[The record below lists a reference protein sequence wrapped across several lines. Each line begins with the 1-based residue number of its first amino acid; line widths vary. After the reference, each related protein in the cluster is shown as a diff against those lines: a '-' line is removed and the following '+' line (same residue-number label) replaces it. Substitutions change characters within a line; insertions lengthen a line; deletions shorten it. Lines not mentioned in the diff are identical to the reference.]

1 MRFRDCD
8 AMGHV
13 NNAVYLTYLEQA
25 RFAHWRA
32 NGLAGRTLDSAP
44 ADGGVPGDIPG
55 VIVARVEIDYRRA
68 ARHARRSSRH
78 VGVAAIGRT
87 SFTYEYEIV
96 DATGALI
103 ATART
108 VIVRFDY
115 AAGRPV
121 PISDE
126 IEAGAD
132 AESDLSRGLAVRGFA
147 GSSVASG
154 VQAEGCRAVVIYGWR
169 LTQPSGLTAGQPIAC
184 DRVEI
189 DTLVKRFT

>member
-1 MRFRDCD
+1 MTRIFTHQLEVRFRDCD

-32 NGLAGRTLDSAP
+32 NGLAGHTLDSAA
-44 ADGGVPGDIPG
+44 ADGGGQAAIPG
-55 VIVARVEIDYRRA
+55 VIVARVEIDYRR
-68 ARHARRSSRH
+68 
-78 VGVAAIGRT
+78 AAIGRT

-96 DATGALI
+96 DATDALL

-108 VIVRFDY
+108 VVVRFDY

-126 IEAGAD
+126 IKD
-132 AESDLSRGLAVRGFA
+132 A
-147 GSSVASG
+147 
-154 VQAEGCRAVVIYGWR
+154 
-169 LTQPSGLTAGQPIAC
+169 LTRSLI
-184 DRVEI
+184 
-189 DTLVKRFT
+189 